1 VYLSPR
7 DVATQLEERAR
18 RLQADIELLVATRK
32 RIVARV
38 ERINLLEEEYLHAMR
53 RAELSWVRSVLEE
66 LRSRAFTWNVKE
78 ILKAVRAARRAS
90 TKGGGKRS

>member
-1 VYLSPR
+1 
-7 DVATQLEERAR
+7 
-18 RLQADIELLVATRK
+18 
-32 RIVARV
+32 
-38 ERINLLEEEYLHAMR
+38 MR

-90 TKGGGKRS
+90 TKGGGKRP